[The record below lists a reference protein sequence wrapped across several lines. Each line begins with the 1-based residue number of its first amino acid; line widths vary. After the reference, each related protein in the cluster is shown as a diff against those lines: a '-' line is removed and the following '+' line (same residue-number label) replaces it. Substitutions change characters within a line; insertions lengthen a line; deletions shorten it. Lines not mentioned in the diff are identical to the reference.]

1 MKIYLHGIQLMYP
14 KQVVGILLDYAPSHS
29 QGLLEWVK
37 KENELS
43 ETKIV
48 IEFVDECLTSIYQP
62 CDVVVNKPL
71 KLKI

>member
-1 MKIYLHGIQLMYP
+1 MYP
-14 KQVVGILLDYAPSHS
+14 KQVVGILLYYAPSHS

-62 CDVVVNKPL
+62 CDAVVNKPL
-71 KLKI
+71 KLKIQHHYQQ